1 MDHYVKTKARLFKKE
16 YGKICILPRDCA
28 YFDIFAQQAGKDAI
42 TYSMKQAAHYQTRSL
57 KTDGDGIDIV
67 IKSSIPP
74 EEGRITSKLVGVFNA
89 ENILAAYTTLR
100 TMGIETAPI
109 QEGWKNF
116 TGVPGRMEPVPNNLA
131 ITILVDYAHTETSL
145 RSVLETLRAS
155 MKDNKL
161 VVVFWATGDRD
172 TTKRPKMGAVV
183 HELADIIVLT
193 DDDTYTE
200 PSGRIIDMVQKWIPR
215 ETGDTFQII
224 PDRKAAIHWAIRR
237 AQKWDIVLI
246 AGKWC
251 ETVQVTNKWPIPWS
265 DRGIVEELLG

>member
-16 YGKICILPRDCA
+16 HGKICILPRDCA

-67 IKSSIPP
+67 IKSSTPP
-74 EEGRITSKLVGVFNA
+74 EEGRITSKLVGVFN
-89 ENILAAYTTLR
+89 
-100 TMGIETAPI
+100 
-109 QEGWKNF
+109 
-116 TGVPGRMEPVPNNLA
+116 
-131 ITILVDYAHTETSL
+131 VDYAHTETSL

-155 MKDNKL
+155 MKNNKL

-224 PDRKAAIHWAIRR
+224 PDRKEAIHWAIRR